1 MKSNVI
7 KLFLTLF
14 LVCGLTILSHAQINA
29 AAIANADSSRF
40 SPNLQGGWQLLN
52 SFVGT
57 VSTGNAQL
65 ELIVQNA
72 NLVNLGQLQF
82 LGTIK
87 GPGLFP
93 SNPVSLT
100 FNILKNQY
108 QINIQSDGRC
118 YIKLLNG
125 SPPSSNPIVI
135 PLRVIYK
142 L

>member
-1 MKSNVI
+1 MKSNII
-7 KLFLTLF
+7 KLPLTLF

-40 SPNLQGGWQLLN
+40 SPNSQGGWQLLN
-52 SFVGT
+52 SFVATAGA
-57 VSTGNAQL
+57 GNAQL
-65 ELIVQNA
+65 ELIIQNA
-72 NLVNLGQLQF
+72 TATNLGQSQF

-87 GPGLFP
+87 GANLFP
-93 SNPVSLT
+93 STPVSLT

-118 YIKLLNG
+118 FIKLLNG
-125 SPPSSNPIVI
+125 SPPPSNPTVI

>member
-1 MKSNVI
+1 MKWNIQKWSI
-7 KLFLTLF
+7 TLA
-14 LVCGLTILSHAQINA
+14 LVCGLNSLSMAQANE

-40 SPNLQGGWQLLN
+40 SPNRQGGWQLLN
-52 SFVGT
+52 SFVAT
-57 VSTGNAQL
+57 VGAGNAQL
-65 ELIVQNA
+65 ELIIENSTA
-72 NLVNLGQLQF
+72 TNLGQSQF

-87 GPGLFP
+87 GANLFP
-93 SNPVSLT
+93 STPVSLT

-108 QINIQSDGRC
+108 QINIRSDGRC

-125 SPPSSNPIVI
+125 SPPSSNPTVI